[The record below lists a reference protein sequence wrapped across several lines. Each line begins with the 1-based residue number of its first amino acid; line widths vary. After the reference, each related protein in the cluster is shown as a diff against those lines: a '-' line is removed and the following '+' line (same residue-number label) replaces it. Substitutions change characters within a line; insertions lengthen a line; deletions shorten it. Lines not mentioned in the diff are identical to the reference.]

1 MGKRKE
7 SSPLNTPGNGKRAR
21 PDDEQEARTSYV
33 NGGSHSSTAE
43 VGIIESISLKNF
55 MCHAMLGPFKFGPN
69 VNFVVGNN
77 GSGKSAVLTALI
89 VGLGG
94 KAAITNRGTS
104 IKGFVKDGQTSA
116 DVTIKLRNRGH
127 DAFRP
132 EVYGESIIVQQR
144 LTADGG
150 RSYKLKSCSGSLVS
164 SKKEELTAVLDHFN
178 IQVDNP
184 VSVLTQEMSKHF
196 LQSKNESDKYKFFMK
211 ATQLDQMK
219 EDYSYIMETKTRTRD
234 QINFGAERLHELKR
248 ECMEKEEKFKNL
260 SSLSEMKEK
269 LEDLKRKMAWA
280 MVSEAEKQIVP
291 FRERLAGEEG
301 RTVKFEQ
308 KINEWQD
315 KVKNA
320 HESFRAL
327 QDKLEEI
334 SRDAQALKPQGIA
347 LKDGMQQAKRVYH
360 ESEVLYNRFR
370 MELRR
375 LEKDAEQLNR
385 RIQELQNSTDN
396 VSEEEKIARLEAINQ
411 LKIKIK
417 ALHDQDI
424 TTTEQI
430 NQFQQALYRD
440 KEERNKFVNT
450 ERDHHHKV
458 ESLRRQIKELQ
469 DSKTDR
475 LRRFGQNMPALL
487 AEIDEAYRQRRF
499 RKKPIGPLGAC
510 IRLKDPQLALAVESC
525 LKSLLHAFCCDNHQ
539 DERVLQ
545 SIMGRVFTQGQRPQI
560 IVNEFRNEVYNVSQ
574 RVVDHPD
581 YPTVLKALEIDEPVV
596 ANCLID
602 MRGIETVLLIKS
614 NSEAR
619 EVMQKR
625 PPPRN
630 CREAFTADGDQVYK
644 NRYYSSEFNRARY
657 LSRDVEVEISHLERE
672 VNDIVG
678 QFSTI
683 QQRTRSI
690 DSNIR
695 QNEGLLHQHHETK
708 KRIQVQI
715 REANARITELENVEE
730 QPSIDIATLE
740 GELQENKKRIEHVKE
755 KMEKAKLEM
764 EENKSLFLES
774 ERQYEDIKTRIN
786 SVSEVAEPVKD
797 DLHKVD
803 QEVENCKRHKKHYED
818 KLKEH
823 FNGIKKHKDELNA
836 KEKDLEDKI
845 SKAKLIFPERIEVS
859 RTARSL
865 DTEISH
871 LRAKINSEHHLH
883 GNREEIIK
891 EYHAAKENYQEMESK
906 VKNLKVFVKL
916 LDDIMAQRYRT
927 YQQFRRYLTLRC
939 KFYFDSLLSQ
949 RAYSGK
955 ISFDHK
961 NETLSITVQP
971 GEGNKAAL
979 SDMRSLS
986 GGERSFS
993 TVCFVL
999 SLWSIAESP
1008 FRCLDEFDVYMDMV
1022 NRRISMDM
1030 MLTMADSQRF
1040 RQFILLTPQNMSS
1053 LPSSNLIRILRMQDP
1068 ERGQTN
1074 LPFQPVDQEEE
1085 EEDDD

>member
-1 MGKRKE
+1 MVKRKE

-21 PDDEQEARTSYV
+21 ADDNEEAGTSTRV
-33 NGGSHSSTAE
+33 SGDSQSSTAE

-55 MCHAMLGPFKFGPN
+55 MCHAMLGPFQFGPN
-69 VNFVVGNN
+69 VNFIVGNN

-104 IKGFVKDGQTSA
+104 IKGFVKDGETSA
-116 DVTIKLRNRGH
+116 DVSIKLRNRGN
-127 DAFRP
+127 DAFKG
-132 EVYGESIIVQQR
+132 EVYGDSIIVQQR
-144 LTADGG
+144 LTVDGG
-150 RSYKLKSCSGSLVS
+150 RSYKLKSSTGSLVS
-164 SKKEELTAVLDHFN
+164 TKKEELVTILDHFN

-196 LQSKNESDKYKFFMK
+196 LQSKNEADKYKFFMK

-219 EDYSYIMETKTRTRD
+219 DDYSYIMETKTRTRD
-234 QINFGAERLHELKR
+234 QISLGAERLHELKQD
-248 ECMEKEEKFKNL
+248 CMEKEERFKNL
-260 SSLSEMKEK
+260 DSLSEMKEK

-280 MVSEAEKQIVP
+280 MVNETEKNLKP
-291 FRERLAGEEG
+291 FREKIAGEEG

-308 KINEWQD
+308 KISEWQD
-315 KVKNA
+315 KVKTA
-320 HESFRAL
+320 QESFKAL
-327 QDKLEEI
+327 QVKLEDITKE
-334 SRDAQALKPQGIA
+334 AQALKPQGVA
-347 LKDGMQQAKRVYH
+347 LKDNMQQRRRDYH

-370 MELRR
+370 MELKR
-375 LEKDAEQLNR
+375 LEKDGEQLHR
-385 RIQELQNSTDN
+385 RIQELQNSADN
-396 VSEEEKIARLEAINQ
+396 VSEEEKIARLEEINR
-411 LKIKIK
+411 LKDEVK

-424 TTTEQI
+424 TTSEQI
-430 NQFQQALYRD
+430 NQFQQALYRE
-440 KEERNKFVNT
+440 KEERNGLVNA
-450 ERDHHHKV
+450 ERDQKQKV
-458 ESLRRQIKELQ
+458 DALNRQIRELQ
-469 DSKTDR
+469 DSRTDR
-475 LRRFGQNMPALL
+475 LKRFGQHMPGLL

-499 RKKPIGPLGAC
+499 KQKPIGPLGAC
-510 IRLKDPQLALAVESC
+510 IRLKDPQLALGVESC
-525 LKSLLHAFCCDNHQ
+525 LKSLLLAFCCDNHQ
-539 DERVLQ
+539 DERTLQ
-545 SIMGRVFTQGQRPQI
+545 SIMAKVFTYGQRPQI
-560 IVNEFRNEVYNVSQ
+560 IVNQFRNEMYNVS
-574 RVVDHPD
+574 RRAVKHLK
-581 YPTVLKALEIDEPVV
+581 YPSVLTTLEIDNPVV

-602 MRGIETVLLIKS
+602 MRGIETVLLIKN

-619 EVMQKR
+619 DVMQR
-625 PPPRN
+625 GAPPVN

-657 LSRDVEVEISHLERE
+657 LSRDVDREISHLERE
-672 VNDIVG
+672 VSDISS
-678 QFSTI
+678 QFSSI
-683 QQRTRSI
+683 QQQLRAI
-690 DSNIR
+690 DGDIR
-695 QNEGLLHQHHETK
+695 GNDGLLRQHHDTK
-708 KRIQVQI
+708 KRIQINI

-740 GELQENKKRIEHVKE
+740 SEVQENKNRIEHVKE
-755 KMEKAKLEM
+755 KVEKAKLEM
-764 EENKSLFLES
+764 EEYKSHYCEA
-774 ERQYEDIKTRIN
+774 ERKYEDIKTKIG

-818 KLKEH
+818 KMKEH
-823 FNGIKKHKDELNA
+823 LNGIKKQKNELNA
-836 KEKDLEDKI
+836 KENDLEEKI
-845 SKAKLIFPERIEVS
+845 SKAKQIFPERIEVS
-859 RTARSL
+859 CTARKL
-865 DTEISH
+865 DAEINH
-871 LRAKINSEHHLH
+871 LRAKINSENDLH
-883 GNREEIIK
+883 GNRDEIIK
-891 EYHAAKENYQEMESK
+891 DYHAAKENYQDVESK

-916 LDDIMAQRYRT
+916 LDDIMTQRYKT

-939 KFYFDSLLSQ
+939 KFYFDTLLSQ

-955 ISFDHK
+955 MAFDHK
-961 NETLSITVQP
+961 NETLAITVQP

-1040 RQFILLTPQNMSS
+1040 RQFILLTPQHTSS
-1053 LPSSNLIRILRMQDP
+1053 LQTSNIIRILRMQDP
-1068 ERGQTN
+1068 ERGQTT
-1074 LPFQPVDQEEE
+1074 LPFEPVNQEEE
-1085 EEDDD
+1085 ETN

>member
-7 SSPLNTPGNGKRAR
+7 SSPLNTPGHGKRAR

-33 NGGSHSSTAE
+33 NGGSKSSTAE

-104 IKGFVKDGQTSA
+104 IKGFVKEGQTSA

-132 EVYGESIIVQQR
+132 DVYGESIIVQQR

-315 KVKNA
+315 KVKDA
-320 HESFRAL
+320 HESFRSL

-347 LKDGMQQAKRVYH
+347 LKDGMQQTKRVYH

-396 VSEEEKIARLEAINQ
+396 VSEGEKIARLEEIDQ
-411 LKIKIK
+411 LKSKIK
-417 ALHDQDI
+417 ALHDQEI
-424 TTTEQI
+424 TTSEQI
-430 NQFQQALYRD
+430 NQFQQAFYRD
-440 KEERNKFVNT
+440 KEERNKFVNA
-450 ERDHHHKV
+450 ERDHKQKV
-458 ESLRRQIKELQ
+458 DSLNRQIKELQ

-475 LRRFGQNMPALL
+475 LRRFGQHMPALL

-499 RKKPIGPLGAC
+499 GRKPIGPLGAC

-525 LKSLLHAFCCDNHQ
+525 LKSLLHAFCCDSHQ

-545 SIMGRVFTQGQRPQI
+545 SIMGRVFTHGHRPQI
-560 IVNEFRNEVYNVSQ
+560 IVNEFRNEIYNVSQ
-574 RVVDHPD
+574 RAVVHPT
-581 YPTVLKALEIDEPVV
+581 YPTVLNSLEIDDPVV

-657 LSRDVEVEISHLERE
+657 LSRDVEVEIGHLERE
-672 VNDIVG
+672 VSDIVG

-683 QQRTRSI
+683 QQRVRSI

-774 ERQYEDIKTRIN
+774 ERQYEDIKMRIN
-786 SVSEVAEPVKD
+786 SVSEIAEPVKD

-823 FNGIKKHKDELNA
+823 LHGIKKHKDELNA
-836 KEKDLEDKI
+836 KEKDLEEKI

-871 LRAKINSEHHLH
+871 LRAKITSEHHLH

-891 EYHAAKENYQEMESK
+891 EYHAAKENYQDMESK

-916 LDDIMAQRYRT
+916 LDDIMTQRYKT

-1068 ERGQTN
+1068 DRGQTN

-1085 EEDDD
+1085 EEDD

>member
-7 SSPLNTPGNGKRAR
+7 SSPLSTPGNGKRAR
-21 PDDEQEARTSYV
+21 ADDGQEARRSCV
-33 NGGSHSSTAE
+33 NGGSQSSTAE

-55 MCHAMLGPFKFGPN
+55 MCHAMLGPFNFGPN

-116 DVTIKLRNRGH
+116 DVTIKLRNRGQ

-132 EVYGESIIVQQR
+132 DVYGESIIVQQR

-150 RSYKLKSCSGSLVS
+150 RSYKMKSSTGSLIS
-164 SKKEELTAVLDHFN
+164 SKKEELTAILDHFN

-196 LQSKNESDKYKFFMK
+196 LQSKNETDKYKFFMK

-234 QINFGAERLHELKR
+234 QINFGAERLQELKR
-248 ECMEKEEKFKNL
+248 ECMEKEEKFK
-260 SSLSEMKEK
+260 SLASLGEMKEK
-269 LEDLKRKMAWA
+269 LEELKRKMAWA
-280 MVSEAEKQIVP
+280 LVNEAEKQILP
-291 FRERLAGEEG
+291 FRDNIAAEEG
-301 RTVKFEQ
+301 RTVRFEQ
-308 KINEWQD
+308 KINEWLD

-320 HESFRAL
+320 HENFRAL
-327 QDKLEEI
+327 QGKLEEI

-347 LKDGMQQAKRVYH
+347 LKDGMQQRKRVYH

-370 MELRR
+370 MELKR
-375 LEKDAEQLNR
+375 LERDAEQLNR
-385 RIQELQNSTDN
+385 RIHELQNSADN
-396 VSEEEKIARLEAINQ
+396 VSEEEKIARLEEINQ
-411 LKIKIK
+411 LNVKIK

-440 KEERNKFVNT
+440 KEERNKLVNA
-450 ERDHHHKV
+450 ERDQKQKV
-458 ESLRRQIKELQ
+458 DALKRQIKELH

-475 LRRFGQNMPALL
+475 LRRFGQHIPTLL

-499 RKKPIGPLGAC
+499 REKPIGPLGAC
-510 IRLKDPQLALAVESC
+510 IRLKDPEMALAVESC
-525 LKSLLHAFCCDNHQ
+525 LKSLVLAFCCDNHQ
-539 DERVLQ
+539 DERTLQ
-545 SIMGRVFTQGQRPQI
+545 SLMVKVFPHGQRPQI
-560 IVNEFRNEVYNVSQ
+560 IVTQFRNEMYNVS
-574 RVVDHPD
+574 RREVIHPK
-581 YPTVLKALEIDEPVV
+581 YPTVLTSLEFDNPNV

-602 MRGIETVLLIKS
+602 MRGIETVLLIKN

-619 EVMQKR
+619 EVMQKSSN
-625 PPPRN
+625 PPRN

-644 NRYYSSEFNRARY
+644 TRYYSSEFRRPRY
-657 LSRDVEVEISHLERE
+657 LGGDVEGEISHLERE

-683 QQRTRSI
+683 QQRVRTI
-690 DSNIR
+690 DGEVRKNDS
-695 QNEGLLHQHHETK
+695 LLRQHHETK
-708 KRIQVQI
+708 KRIQVQV

-730 QPSIDIATLE
+730 QPSIDISTLE
-740 GELQENKKRIEHVKE
+740 AEVQENKKRIEDVKE
-755 KMEKAKLEM
+755 KMEKAKLDM
-764 EENKSLFLES
+764 EENKSMFLEC

-786 SVSEVAEPVKD
+786 SVSEVAEPVKE

-803 QEVENCKRHKKHYED
+803 QEVENCKRHKKHYEE
-818 KLKEH
+818 KLREH
-823 FNGIKKHKDELNA
+823 LNGIKKQKDELSA
-836 KEKDLEDKI
+836 KERDLEEKVA
-845 SKAKLIFPERIEVS
+845 KAKQIFPERMEVS

-865 DTEISH
+865 DTEINH
-871 LRAKINSEHHLH
+871 LRDKINSEHHLH
-883 GNREEIIK
+883 GSREEIIK
-891 EYHAAKENYQEMESK
+891 EYHSAKENYQDMESK

-916 LDDIMAQRYRT
+916 LDDIMTQRYRM

-955 ISFDHK
+955 ITFDHK

-1040 RQFILLTPQNMSS
+1040 RQFILLTPQHMSS

-1068 ERGQTN
+1068 ERGQTT
-1074 LPFQPVDQEEE
+1074 LPFHPVDQEEE
-1085 EEDDD
+1085 DE

>member
-1 MGKRKE
+1 MVKRKE
-7 SSPLNTPGNGKRAR
+7 SSHPQGMPGKKAR
-21 PDDEQEARTSYV
+21 VDDEREGRTSAV
-33 NGGSHSSTAE
+33 NGGSQSSTAE

-55 MCHAMLGPFKFGPN
+55 MCHAMLGPFQFGPN

-94 KAAITNRGTS
+94 KAAITNRGSS

-116 DVTIKLRNRGH
+116 DVSIKLRNRGN
-127 DAFRP
+127 DAFKP

-144 LTADGG
+144 LTTDGS
-150 RSYKLKSCSGSLVS
+150 RSYKLKSSSGSLVS
-164 SKKEELTAVLDHFN
+164 TKKEELTAVLDHFN

-196 LQSKNESDKYKFFMK
+196 LQSKNENDKYKFFMK

-219 EDYSYIMETKTRTRD
+219 EDYSYIMETKTRTHD
-234 QINFGAERLHELKR
+234 QINFGVERLQELKR
-248 ECMEKEEKFKNL
+248 MCMEKEERFK
-260 SSLSEMKEK
+260 SLASLGEMKEK

-280 MVSEAEKQIVP
+280 MVTETEKQILP
-291 FRERLAGEEG
+291 FREQIAAEEG
-301 RTVKFEQ
+301 RTVKFDQ

-315 KVKNA
+315 KVKDA
-320 HESFRAL
+320 QAGFRAL
-327 QDKLEEI
+327 QEKLEDI
-334 SRDAQALKPQGIA
+334 SREAQALKPHGIA
-347 LKDGMQQAKRVYH
+347 LKEGMQQRKRAYH

-370 MELRR
+370 MELKR
-375 LEKDAEQLNR
+375 LERDAEQLNR

-396 VSEEEKIARLEAINQ
+396 VSEEEKMARMGEINQ
-411 LKIKIK
+411 LKDKIK

-424 TTTEQI
+424 TTSEQI

-440 KEERNKFVNT
+440 KEERNRIVNA
-450 ERDHHHKV
+450 ERDQKQKV
-458 ESLRRQIKELQ
+458 DALKRQIKELQ

-475 LRRFGQNMPALL
+475 LRRFGQHVPALL
-487 AEIDEAYRQRRF
+487 AEIDEAYKHRRF

-539 DERVLQ
+539 DERMLQ
-545 SIMGRVFTQGQRPQI
+545 SIMSKVCPHGQRPQI
-560 IVNEFRNEVYNVSQ
+560 IVNEFRNEMYNVS
-574 RVVDHPD
+574 RRAVIHPK
-581 YPTVLKALEIDEPVV
+581 YPTVLSSLEIDSPVV

-602 MRGIETVLLIKS
+602 MRGIETVLLIES

-619 EVMQKR
+619 EVMQR
-625 PPPRN
+625 RTPPAN
-630 CREAFTADGDQVYK
+630 CREAFTAVGDQVYK

-672 VNDIVG
+672 VNDIIG
-678 QFSTI
+678 QMSTI
-683 QQRTRSI
+683 QHRVHST
-690 DSNIR
+690 DGDIR
-695 QNEGLLHQHHETK
+695 KNDVLLRQHHETK

-730 QPSIDIATLE
+730 QPSIDISTLE
-740 GELQENKKRIEHVKE
+740 GEVQENKKRIELVRE

-764 EENKSLFLES
+764 EEYKSVLLET
-774 ERQYEDIKTRIN
+774 ERQYEDIKAKIS
-786 SVSEVAEPVKD
+786 SVSEVAEPVKE

-803 QEVENCKRHKKHYED
+803 QEVENCKRHKKHYEE

-823 FNGIKKHKDELNA
+823 LNGIKKHKDELNA
-836 KEKDLEDKI
+836 KEKDLEEKN
-845 SKAKLIFPERIEVS
+845 SKAKQIFPERIEVS
-859 RTARSL
+859 RTAKSL
-865 DTEISH
+865 DAEINR
-871 LRAKINSEHHLH
+871 LRDKINSERDLH

-906 VKNLKVFVKL
+906 IRNLKVFVKL
-916 LDDIMAQRYRT
+916 LDDIMTHRHKA

-949 RAYSGK
+949 RSYSGK
-955 ISFDHK
+955 IAFDHK

-1030 MLTMADSQRF
+1030 MLAMADSQRF
-1040 RQFILLTPQNMSS
+1040 RQFILLTPQHMSS
-1053 LPSSNLIRILRMQDP
+1053 LPSTSLIKILRMQDP
-1068 ERGQTN
+1068 ERGQTA
-1074 LPFQPVDQEEE
+1074 LPFQPVNNEEE
-1085 EEDDD
+1085 END